1 MASKRIGQDFWMS
14 NQNVMTGG
22 GIACGVGVMG
32 LEDPDGLLIFMVT
45 HRFSGF
51 SDRLGN

>member
-1 MASKRIGQDFWMS
+1 MASKRIEQDVWMS

-22 GIACGVGVMG
+22 VACGVGVMG